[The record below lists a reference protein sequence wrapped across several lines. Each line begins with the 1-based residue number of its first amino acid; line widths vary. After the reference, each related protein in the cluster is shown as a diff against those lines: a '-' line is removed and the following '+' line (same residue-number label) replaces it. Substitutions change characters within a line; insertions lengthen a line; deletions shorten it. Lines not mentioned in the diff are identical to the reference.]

1 MSQNTPQSASQKRI
15 LTWLNDA
22 YAMETEGAKTLERHA
37 NAAENYP
44 QIQSKLQRHAEETRQ
59 HAEKVKGCAQRLGGQ
74 PSAAREA
81 LGTVMGT
88 ARGVA
93 TRAAKDTVVKNVLAD
108 YASEHFEIACYK
120 SLIAAAEREGDQE
133 TARVCREILREEE
146 TMVGFLD
153 EQIGDVTEQFLSKQA
168 SEEQSSSG
176 SSSQDM
182 QETGQ
187 KLLKGAQQNALP
199 IVGGLVVAGA
209 GAGLLLTRVLGG
221 KQQSSEDQD
230 ADRDVYGSS
239 GYQEESSPYSAVQGG
254 AYSGEAAGY
263 AQPLEQ
269 PYDQPS
275 VTPTQLELDVD
286 SGLQGDLQSDG
297 LQSDGLQ
304 SGDLQSVGL
313 QSGDLQS
320 GSLQDDLQNSAQRD
334 SFENDVVG
342 VQSVTDQS
350 PARSGDAS
358 PAVVEVAETEES
370 PTGDPVA
377 DEVMTRL
384 KEHRQVDDSDIE
396 VTVEKNGRVT
406 LKGVVDSKDIK
417 QRAEKAVAGVLSVS
431 QVRNQLKVKSQK
443 A

>member
-1 MSQNTPQSASQKRI
+1 MSQNTPQSAAQKRI
-15 LTWLNDA
+15 LTWLSDA

-44 QIQSKLQRHAEETRQ
+44 QIQSKLQRHAEETRR

-93 TRAAKDTVVKNVLAD
+93 TRAAKDTVVKNALAD

-133 TARVCREILREEE
+133 TARVCREILEEE
-146 TMVGFLD
+146 EAMVGFLD
-153 EQIGDVTEQFLSKQA
+153 EQIGDVTERFLSKQA
-168 SEEQSSSG
+168 SEEQSSNG

-230 ADRDVYGSS
+230 ANRDVYGSS
-239 GYQEESSPYSAVQGG
+239 GYGDESSPYDAVRGG

-269 PYDQPS
+269 PYDQPM
-275 VTPTQLELDVD
+275 VTPTQLESDVD

-297 LQSDGLQ
+297 LQSG
-304 SGDLQSVGL
+304 GLQSVGL
-313 QSGDLQS
+313 QSSDLQS
-320 GSLQDDLQNSAQRD
+320 GSLQDDLQSSAQRD
-334 SFENDVVG
+334 GFQNDVVG
-342 VQSVTDQS
+342 VQSTMDQS
-350 PARSGDAS
+350 SVQSGDAGA
-358 PAVVEVAETEES
+358 AVVEVAETEES

-377 DEVMTRL
+377 DEVMMRL
-384 KEHRQVDDSDIE
+384 KEHKQIDNSDIE

-406 LKGVVDSKDIK
+406 LKGTVDSKDIK